1 MEKRDLKRARINAIV
16 IGLLLFSTL
25 ISFVYAFVQQG
36 IAENNMKMAIEEEL
50 NCRKGAEKYEKE
62 LRINAAELER
72 ATQALAQSNKLLE
85 EQMISAQKKLK

>member
-16 IGLLLFSTL
+16 IGSLLCLTL
-25 ISFVYAFVQQG
+25 ISFVYSFVQQG
-36 IAENNMKMAIEEEL
+36 VAENNMKVAIQEEL
-50 NCRKGAEKYEKE
+50 NFRKGAENYVKE

-85 EQMISAQKKLK
+85 EQMISVQKKLK

>member
-1 MEKRDLKRARINAIV
+1 MKVAI
-16 IGLLLFSTL
+16 
-25 ISFVYAFVQQG
+25 Q
-36 IAENNMKMAIEEEL
+36 EEL
-50 NCRKGAEKYEKE
+50 NFRKGAENYVKE